1 MGSRGAQEL
10 TTRASALRSLADEIE
25 ALPDQVRTFAT
36 QTMKDWS
43 GPNADR
49 TRGDLG
55 AWRTKCRTVADILR
69 GEARTCEQK
78 ARDLK

>member
-1 MGSRGAQEL
+1 MGSQGAQEL
-10 TTRASALRSLADEIE
+10 TARASELRSLADEIE
-25 ALPDQVRTFAT
+25 ALPDQVGTFAT

-55 AWRTKCRTVADILR
+55 SWRTKCRTIADTLR
-69 GEARTCEQK
+69 GEARTCEQNAK
-78 ARDLK
+78 DLK